1 MALNFPD
8 TPSLN
13 QTFTA
18 NNVTWRW
25 TGTYWKSQG
34 TGASLYIGDSAP
46 ANPAGGTMWF
56 ESTTGKT
63 YVYYKDADSNQWVEL
78 GGSSASTALSL
89 SAFSTTNLAEGSN
102 LYFTTARATAAARSA
117 ITVSGA
123 ATYDSGTGVLNI
135 GGNITSVNGQTGAVV
150 LNTSNIAEDTSLY
163 FTPARARSSISVT
176 GPASYDIATGVITVQ
191 GNISSV
197 NGQANAVTLTTTD
210 IPEGTNQYF
219 TTARVRAAISATG
232 IVAYDSATG
241 VISLTTGIPRIT
253 SIVVTDSSYV
263 VTGATT
269 LTSGSTGYIKLTG
282 TDFVSGSQVYVGT
295 TAASSTA
302 FVSRTEVRAA
312 LPSQSAGSY
321 LIYLVGTDG
330 ATAISVSGVT
340 FTAAPAPATVEYL
353 VVGGGGGGA
362 AWSGGGGG
370 GAGGYRTAASFAVT
384 SGTPIAVTVGGSG
397 AGNGGDPGVGDSG
410 SASVFSSISSAGGG
424 GGGSGS
430 NISLANFRSGANGGS
445 GGGGGGRQGTSA
457 GAGNTPSTSPSQ
469 GNNGGTSTPGNTSGV
484 AGGGGGGGAGFT
496 GSNGIDNGP
505 NSGSGG
511 AGGNGVQSSITG
523 TSTYYAGGGGG
534 GGNSVTVIP
543 NYGTGGLGG
552 GGNGNATAG
561 QANTGGGGGGT
572 GGSLGANGG
581 SGIVVIAYPN
591 TFAAPTSITGGLV
604 YDQPVRSGYQV
615 YRFTSGTGTITW

>member
-8 TPSLN
+8 TPALN

-46 ANPAGGTMWF
+46 TNPAGGTMWF

-63 YVYYKDADSNQWVEL
+63 YVYYKDADGNQWVEL
-78 GGSSASTALSL
+78 GGSSASTALTL
-89 SAFSTTNLAEGSN
+89 GAFTTSNLAEGSN

-135 GGNITSVNGQTGAVV
+135 GGNIISVNGQTGAVV
-150 LNTSNIAEDTSLY
+150 LNTSDIAEDASLY

-176 GPASYDIATGVITVQ
+176 GPASYDTATGVITVQ
-191 GNISSV
+191 GNINSV

-219 TTARVRAAISATG
+219 TTARARAAISATG
-232 IVAYDSATG
+232 IASYDSATG

-253 SIVVTDSSYV
+253 GIVVTDSSYV

-269 LTSGSTGYIKLTG
+269 LTSGATGYIKLTG
-282 TDFVSGSQVYVGT
+282 TDFVLGSQVYVNT
-295 TAASSTA
+295 TAASSTT
-302 FVSRTEVRAA
+302 FVSSTEVRAA

-340 FTAAPAPATVEYL
+340 FIAEPPTTTTSAPTTTTTSAPTTTTTSAPTTTTTTPAPATVEYL
-353 VVGGGGGGA
+353 VVAGGGGGA
-362 AWSGGGGG
+362 SAITSDSRGGGGG
-370 GAGGYRTAASFAVT
+370 GAGGFRTGSATNYQRGSVY
-384 SGTPIAVTVGGSG
+384 SITVGGGGPG
-397 AGNGGDPGVGDSG
+397 ATALGNDG
-410 SASVFSSISSAGGG
+410 SNGNPSSFDTISSISGGGGGSQGRVGKDGGSGGGGSGGSGGGAGTAGQGFRGGSSSSSGTTSGGG
-424 GGGSGS
+424 GGGSFGV
-430 NISLANFRSGANGGS
+430 GADGGGS
-445 GGGGGGRQGTSA
+445 YFSGTA
-457 GAGNTPSTSPSQ
+457 
-469 GNNGGTSTPGNTSGV
+469 
-484 AGGGGGGGAGFT
+484 GGAGT
-496 GSNGIDNGP
+496 IN
-505 NSGSGG
+505 
-511 AGGNGVQSSITG
+511 AITG
-523 TSTYYAGGGGG
+523 TNVTYAAGGRGG
-534 GGNSVTVIP
+534 GGNGDSPVAAAD
-543 NYGTGGLGG
+543 NSGNGGLGG
-552 GGNGNATAG
+552 GNPNGG
-561 QANTGGGGGGT
+561 
-572 GGSLGANGG
+572 NGG

-591 TFAAPTSITGGLV
+591 TFPALQSVSAGLA
-604 YDQPVRSGYQV
+604 YDQPVRSGYRV

>member
-8 TPSLN
+8 TPALN

-18 NNVTWRW
+18 NSVTWRW

-63 YVYYKDADSNQWVEL
+63 YVYYKDADGNQWVEL
-78 GGSSASTALSL
+78 GGSSASTALTL
-89 SAFSTTNLAEGSN
+89 GAFTTSNLAEGSN
-102 LYFTTARATAAARSA
+102 LYFTTSRATAAARSA

-123 ATYDSGTGVLNI
+123 ATYDSATGVLAI
-135 GGNITSVNGQTGAVV
+135 GGNITSVNGQTGAVT

-163 FTPARARSSISVT
+163 FTPARARSSITVT
-176 GPASYDIATGVITVQ
+176 GPATYDTATGVITVQ
-191 GNISSV
+191 GNINSV

-219 TTARVRAAISATG
+219 TTARARSAISATG
-232 IVAYDSATG
+232 IVAYDSTTG

-253 SIVVTDSSYV
+253 SVAVTNSSYV

-295 TAASSTA
+295 TAASSTT
-302 FVSRTEVRAA
+302 FVSSTEVRAA
-312 LPSQSAGSY
+312 LPSQSAGGY

-330 ATAISVSGVT
+330 ATAVSVSGVT
-340 FTAAPAPATVEYL
+340 FIAGPTTVEYL

-362 AWSGGGGG
+362 AFSGGGGG
-370 GAGGYRTAASFAVT
+370 GAGGFRNSTASVT
-384 SGTPIAVTVGGSG
+384 TGIAYSVTVGAGGPGSSTDG
-397 AGNGGDPGVGDSG
+397 SNATNGIDSI
-410 SASVFSSISSAGGG
+410 FSTITSSGGG

-430 NISLANFRSGANGGS
+430 NITLANTRAGSAGGS
-445 GGGGGGRQGTSA
+445 GGGGGTRQSLAG

-469 GNNGGTSTPGNTSGV
+469 GNNGGTSVPGNTSGE
-484 AGGGGGGGAGFT
+484 AGGGGGGGAGGI
-496 GSNGIDNGP
+496 GSNATSVPPGGR
-505 NSGSGG
+505 GG
-511 AGGNGVQSSITG
+511 AGGIGNQISITG

-534 GGNSVTVIP
+534 GGNTSVAP
-543 NYGTGGLGG
+543 SFGTGGLGG
-552 GGNGNATAG
+552 GGDGNATAG
-561 QANTGGGGGGT
+561 TPNTGGGGGGT
-572 GGSLGANGG
+572 GGTGGAAGG
-581 SGIVVIAYPN
+581 SGVVIIAYPN
-591 TFAAPTSITGGLV
+591 TFAAPASISGGLV
-604 YDQPVRSGYQV
+604 YDQPTRTGYRV

>member
-8 TPSLN
+8 TPALN

-34 TGASLYIGDSAP
+34 TGASLYIGDSPP

-63 YVYYKDADSNQWVEL
+63 YVYYKDADGNQWVEL
-78 GGSSASTALSL
+78 GGSSASTALTL
-89 SAFSTTNLAEGSN
+89 GAFTTSNLAEGSN

-123 ATYDSGTGVLNI
+123 ATYDSATGVLAI
-135 GGNITSVNGQTGAVV
+135 GGNITSVNGLTGAVT

-163 FTPARARSSISVT
+163 FTPARARSSITVT
-176 GPASYDIATGVITVQ
+176 GPATYNTATGVITVQ
-191 GNISSV
+191 GNINSV

-219 TTARVRAAISATG
+219 TTARARAAISATG
-232 IVAYDSATG
+232 IVSYDSATG

-253 SIVVTDSSYV
+253 SVAVTNSSYV

-295 TAASSTA
+295 TAASSTT
-302 FVSRTEVRAA
+302 FVSSTEVRAE

-330 ATAISVSGVT
+330 ATAVSVSGVT
-340 FTAAPAPATVEYL
+340 FITGPTTTSTTPAPTTTSTTPAPATVEYL
-353 VVGGGGGGA
+353 VVAGGGGGA
-362 AWSGGGGG
+362 SAITSDVRGGGGG
-370 GAGGYRTAASFAVT
+370 GAGGFRTGTSTNYQRGTVYSITIGGGGPGATALGNDGSNGNPSSFDT
-384 SGTPIAVTVGGSG
+384 ISSISGGGGGSQGRVGKDGGSG
-397 AGNGGDPGVGDSG
+397 GGGSGGSGGGSGTAGQGFRGGSSSSSG
-410 SASVFSSISSAGGG
+410 NTSGGG
-424 GGGSGS
+424 GGGSFGVGADGGGVY
-430 NISLANFRSGANGGS
+430 LSGA
-445 GGGGGGRQGTSA
+445 A
-457 GAGNTPSTSPSQ
+457 
-469 GNNGGTSTPGNTSGV
+469 
-484 AGGGGGGGAGFT
+484 GGAGT
-496 GSNGIDNGP
+496 IN
-505 NSGSGG
+505 
-511 AGGNGVQSSITG
+511 AITG
-523 TSTYYAGGGGG
+523 TNVTYAAGGRGG
-534 GGNSVTVIP
+534 GGNGDSPVAATV
-543 NYGTGGLGG
+543 NSGNGGLGG
-552 GGNGNATAG
+552 GNPS
-561 QANTGGGGGGT
+561 GGD
-572 GGSLGANGG
+572 GG
-581 SGIVVIAYPN
+581 SGIVVIAYPD
-591 TFAAPTSITGGLV
+591 TYPALQSISAGLA
-604 YDQPVRSGYQV
+604 YDQPIRSGYRV